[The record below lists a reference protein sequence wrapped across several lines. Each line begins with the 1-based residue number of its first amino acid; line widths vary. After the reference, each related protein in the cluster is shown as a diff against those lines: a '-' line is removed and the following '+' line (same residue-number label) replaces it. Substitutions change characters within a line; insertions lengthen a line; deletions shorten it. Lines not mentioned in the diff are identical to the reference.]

1 MCAHVYITV
10 NSSWSVHP
18 PMFRVS
24 PACGR
29 SDTGWVPRVP
39 TEKFPLVF
47 SFSAL
52 TLGGRGGRQ
61 GRAGQEALW
70 SQLSQ
75 GLGAGG
81 RAHGEHTQWLKV
93 GGSETGDFNKSH

>member
-1 MCAHVYITV
+1 
-10 NSSWSVHP
+10 
-18 PMFRVS
+18 MFSVS
-24 PACGR
+24 PSCGR
-29 SDTGWVPRVP
+29 FDTGWVLRVKA
-39 TEKFPLVF
+39 EKFPLSVQPLG
-47 SFSAL
+47 AL

-61 GRAGQEALW
+61 GRAGPEAPS

-81 RAHGEHTQWLKV
+81 SAHGELTQCLEV